1 MKFKDFWNV
10 GWFVKLPKIVNGDFK
25 SYFDSLQINYFTLF
39 YLTWTSAA
47 IHEENLPFC
56 RTGSHMNSITNCCNV
71 ELEGEVGGGGKG
83 LLGEEKVGRIFQGIR
98 DEGRQGSGGGG
109 REVPICLSGSNSTS
123 RIRSRNCRFT
133 RRLRIH
139 SNSSTIH
146 PQLAHALPTWIRSP
160 TVVTGTSG
168 IVAKKGPCVLRA
180 ASILAIWLRRI
191 GTHPRFCWAICERK
205 IPKGSS
211 RPSRNNWIASN

>member
-98 DEGRQGSGGGG
+98 DEGRNGSGVEE
-109 REVPICLSGSNSTS
+109 REVPICVFSRSLSTS
-123 RIRSRNCRFT
+123 RIWSHISLFSHRNGLFQTRHGLTSSTRSSSI
-133 RRLRIH
+133 RR
-139 SNSSTIH
+139 NSSSIH
-146 PQLAHALPTWIRSP
+146 TQQDQPPP
-160 TVVTGTSG
+160 
-168 IVAKKGPCVLRA
+168 
-180 ASILAIWLRRI
+180 
-191 GTHPRFCWAICERK
+191 
-205 IPKGSS
+205 
-211 RPSRNNWIASN
+211 